1 MSGTISPEDDA
12 HEGPVT
18 KGEPLSEERLRR
30 LKFLMAIMSGF
41 LVLTFMLVVAA
52 FVWRIS
58 GAGGSGAGGEGAAQ
72 AAYPAGWFGA
82 SRVAVAPGEKL
93 RSVTMEDGRIAIAV
107 GSDNAE
113 AVIIVDA
120 KTGEEL
126 GRILLTPMSGFAAR

>member
-1 MSGTISPEDDA
+1 MSGTISPEDEA

-58 GAGGSGAGGEGAAQ
+58 GTGGESKQQ
-72 AAYPAGWFGA
+72 AAHPAGYFGA

-93 RSVTMEDGRIAIAV
+93 RSVTMEGGRIAIAV

-126 GRILLTPMSGFAAR
+126 GRILLTPLSGFAAR

>member
-58 GAGGSGAGGEGAAQ
+58 GAGGSGAGAAQ
-72 AAYPAGWFGA
+72 AAHPAGWFGA

-93 RSVTMEDGRIAIAV
+93 RSVTMEAGRIAIAV